1 MTAVSEWEFGSLQE
15 WSVAFLKER
24 RGARGRR
31 FEAWSV
37 AFVKERR
44 GARGRRL
51 EAHTVSCSY
60 YGRWRGA
67 HTVLV
72 STFLIVL
79 NLI

>member
-1 MTAVSEWEFGSLQE
+1 M
-15 WSVAFLKER
+15 KER

-60 YGRWRGA
+60 YGRRRGA